1 MSLINDTL
9 NQLEKNKRN
18 DRLAREEALSG
29 IVPTSKKRT
38 TIVSKIAAPL
48 EEKEGGSSNLK
59 NILLAIIL
67 AIGISI
73 IWHYFPQIITT
84 ISKDIAVLKNKTHL
98 AQLNKPTKQPAIVKP
113 VEAPIVKLEHILL
126 EQKNKITILDFIL
139 TAPIQY
145 YIEHNSL
152 QQLTIT
158 LNNTEIAGNLPVNLD
173 NSFIVS
179 LNTKQN
185 KNNTVITITLLPGT
199 KLDELQLINKP
210 QPYLHLAFS
219 NPQLV
224 STMTV
229 EKKPIPL
236 PPEQQAAQHYQEIQQ
251 LLTQN
256 NIQEAISRL
265 RLFVADFPN
274 HLQACETLVS
284 LLIKEGRLQ
293 KAQEILTVALNRH
306 GDHHPFIKL
315 KAYILAKQN
324 ETSSAIALLQK
335 FLSTTDD
342 IDYLSLLA
350 ALYLQEKEF
359 MSAALLYD
367 HLTKIQPQTASWWLG
382 LGVAL
387 EHAGKKNA
395 AKEAYRQA
403 RTKSDTTSDLA
414 QFLDDKIK

>member
-1 MSLINDTL
+1 
-9 NQLEKNKRN
+9 
-18 DRLAREEALSG
+18 
-29 IVPTSKKRT
+29 
-38 TIVSKIAAPL
+38 
-48 EEKEGGSSNLK
+48 
-59 NILLAIIL
+59 
-67 AIGISI
+67 
-73 IWHYFPQIITT
+73 
-84 ISKDIAVLKNKTHL
+84 
-98 AQLNKPTKQPAIVKP
+98 
-113 VEAPIVKLEHILL
+113 LL
-126 EQKNKITILDFIL
+126 EQKNKTTILDFIL

-158 LNNTEIAGNLPVNLD
+158 LNNAEIAGNLPVNID

-185 KNNTVITITLLPGT
+185 KNNIVITITLLPGT
-199 KLDELQLINKP
+199 KIDELQLVNKP

-224 STMTV
+224 SNMTV

-236 PPEQQAAQHYQEIQQ
+236 PPEQQAAQRYQEIQQ
-251 LLTQN
+251 LLTQD

-265 RLFVADFPN
+265 RLFVADFPE

-284 LLIKEGRLQ
+284 LLIKEDRLQ

-315 KAYILAKQN
+315 KAYILAKQR

-335 FLSTTDD
+335 FVSTTDD
-342 IDYLSLLA
+342 IDYFSLLA

-414 QFLDDKIK
+414 QFLDDKLK